1 MGLDQQ
7 TDGWIACHAC
17 DRMHDVSTLK
27 NGDKACCRGCGEH
40 LTTYREDLYSRVLA
54 FAFASL
60 VFLLIGFLYPFLSF
74 KSSGLECVMSLP
86 QGVMR
91 LYEEGMPGLAAVVAL
106 VIGVIPSGLLI
117 MAIGLAVAL
126 QFGWRASWVPLVA
139 KLLFKLRVWSMAE
152 VFMLGVIVSLIKIAH
167 MATVVIGVAFWA
179 YAAFAILF
187 SMVLGS
193 LDAYQVW
200 KRIEEVGLCKN

>member
-1 MGLDQQ
+1 
-7 TDGWIACHAC
+7 
-17 DRMHDVSTLK
+17 
-27 NGDKACCRGCGEH
+27 
-40 LTTYREDLYSRVLA
+40 
-54 FAFASL
+54 
-60 VFLLIGFLYPFLSF
+60 
-74 KSSGLECVMSLP
+74 MSLP

-91 LYEEGMPGLAAVVAL
+91 LYEEGMPGLAAVVTL

-126 QFGWRASWVPLVA
+126 QLGWRASWVPLVA